1 MFKTKIRGFTFGLI
15 MSYAMAIG
23 MEIYNMA
30 LKYGFQ
36 AQPGGLSG
44 LSYAAVGEAL
54 TETLYMGLLVLLFSN
69 LWGNRAG
76 DAFRRRHCDAG
87 CDNPY
92 FCRLLRQGG
101 TVAVMC
107 PTMSLV
113 AAVLFNVILAG
124 ESAARLPVI
133 WLELL
138 RRRAVHPLA
147 AREDIPQR
155 LSAEKAL
162 ARIARPGYNRKS
174 TLQRRD
180 SMAITVERYTPD
192 DLPALTS
199 VWNEVVREGVA
210 FPQLEELTPETAGEF
225 FAAQDFTA
233 VAKDGGEV
241 LGLYILH
248 PNNVGRCGHQAN
260 ASYAVASSA
269 RGRRIGEALVRH
281 SLATAAELGYRL
293 LIFNAV
299 VASNTRAIALY
310 ERLGFRRIGTVPGGF
325 LLKDGSWSDTILFY
339 HEL

>member
-87 CDNPY
+87 RDNPY

-124 ESAARLPVI
+124 ESAAHLPVI

-138 RRRAVHPLA
+138 CRRAVHPLA
-147 AREDIPQR
+147 AREDIPRR

-192 DLPALTS
+192 DLPALTA

-260 ASYAVASSA
+260 ASYAVASAA

>member
-87 CDNPY
+87 RDNPY

-107 PTMSLV
+107 PAMSLV

-138 RRRAVHPLA
+138 CRRAVHPLA
-147 AREDIPQR
+147 AREDIPRR

-192 DLPALTS
+192 DLPALTA

-233 VAKDGGEV
+233 VAKDG
-241 LGLYILH
+241 
-248 PNNVGRCGHQAN
+248 
-260 ASYAVASSA
+260 
-269 RGRRIGEALVRH
+269 
-281 SLATAAELGYRL
+281 
-293 LIFNAV
+293 
-299 VASNTRAIALY
+299 
-310 ERLGFRRIGTVPGGF
+310 
-325 LLKDGSWSDTILFY
+325 SWSDTILFY

>member
-87 CDNPY
+87 RDNPY

-107 PTMSLV
+107 PTMSLA
-113 AAVLFNVILAG
+113 AAVLFNVILSG
-124 ESAARLPVI
+124 ESAAHLPVI

-138 RRRAVHPLA
+138 CRRAVHPLA
-147 AREDIPQR
+147 AREDIPRR

-192 DLPALTS
+192 DLPALTA

-210 FPQLEELTPETAGEF
+210 FPQLEELTPETSGEF

-260 ASYAVASSA
+260 ASYAVASAA

>member
-87 CDNPY
+87 RDNPY

-107 PTMSLV
+107 PTMSLA

-147 AREDIPQR
+147 AREDIPRR

-162 ARIARPGYNRKS
+162 ARIVRPGYNRKS

-192 DLPALTS
+192 DLPALTA

-260 ASYAVASSA
+260 ASYAVASAA

>member
-76 DAFRRRHCDAG
+76 EAFQRRHCDAG
-87 CDNPY
+87 RDNPY

-107 PTMSLV
+107 PTMSLA

-138 RRRAVHPLA
+138 RRRALHPLA

-180 SMAITVERYTPD
+180 SMTITVERYTPD
-192 DLPALTS
+192 DLPALTA
-199 VWNEVVREGVA
+199 VWNEVVSEGVA

-260 ASYAVASSA
+260 ASYAVASAA